1 MGRDQLE
8 CPNIGNSDLSS
19 ASARI
24 LAGENTRVIKRSG
37 ESEEYDPSKTMTAII
52 RSGSSADEA
61 EGILAKLEPNLYDG
75 ITTEEIYRRVR
86 ALLNEHS
93 AIRYG
98 LKKAILA
105 LGPEG
110 RNFETL
116 IYRLFQAMGY
126 EAKVRQTIQGKCITH
141 EIDVIMEKADKRY
154 MAECKFHNSLSL
166 KCAIQ
171 TALYTYGRFLDV
183 DAACDLQCPY
193 LVTNTRFT
201 SEVTKYADCVCMS
214 LIGWKYPENG
224 GLETLIE
231 QYRLYPIT
239 MLDLRK
245 TEIRMLL
252 DKDMVL
258 ISDLFEKRDEVIRSL
273 GRDTAQRAFRAAE
286 ALGFGGQ

>member
-1 MGRDQLE
+1 M
-8 CPNIGNSDLSS
+8 
-19 ASARI
+19 
-24 LAGENTRVIKRSG
+24 AGERTRVKKRSG
-37 ESEEYDPSKTMTAII
+37 ESEEYDRSKAKTAII
-52 RSGSSADEA
+52 RAGSSAEEA
-61 EGILAKLEPNLYDG
+61 EVILAKLEPGLYDG

-93 AIRYG
+93 ATRYG

-116 IYRLFQAMGY
+116 IYRLFQSMGY
-126 EAKVRQTIQGKCITH
+126 DAKVRQTIQGKCVSH
-141 EIDVIMEKADKRY
+141 EIDVTMEKDGKRY
-154 MAECKFHNSLSL
+154 MAECKFHNSLSM

-183 DAACDLQCPY
+183 DASCDLKCPY

-214 LIGWKYPENG
+214 LIGWKYPENV

-231 QYRLYPIT
+231 RYRLYPVT

-245 TEIRMLL
+245 SEVRVLL
-252 DKDMVL
+252 EKDLVL
-258 ISDLFEKRDEVIRSL
+258 ISDMLQKRDEVIRSL
-273 GRDTAQRAFRAAE
+273 GRDTADRAFRAAE

>member
-1 MGRDQLE
+1 MH
-8 CPNIGNSDLSS
+8 
-19 ASARI
+19 
-24 LAGENTRVIKRSG
+24 VIKRSG
-37 ESEEYDPSKTMTAII
+37 ESEEYDRSKTLTAIM
-52 RSGSSADEA
+52 RAGSSAEEA
-61 EGILAKLEPNLYDG
+61 QTILVKLEAKLYDG

-86 ALLNEHS
+86 ALLNERS
-93 AIRYG
+93 AIRFG

-126 EAKVRQTIQGKCITH
+126 EAKVRQTVQGRCITH
-141 EIDVIMEKADKRY
+141 EVDVMMEKDGNKY
-154 MAECKFHNSLSL
+154 MVECKFHNSLSL

-171 TALYTYGRFLDV
+171 TALYTYGRYLDV
-183 DAACDLQCPY
+183 DAACDLKCPY

-214 LIGWKYPENG
+214 LIGWKYPETG

-231 QYRLYPIT
+231 QYQLYPVTI
-239 MLDLRK
+239 LDLRK
-245 TEIRMLL
+245 TEIRSLL
-252 DKDMVL
+252 EKDIVL
-258 ISDLFEKRDEVIRSL
+258 VSDLLHKREEVIRSL
-273 GRDTAQRAFRAAE
+273 GMDSAQKAFRAAE